1 MRPPPPALRGWS
13 RGSCSLD
20 NRVIEPDL
28 DICSR
33 ARDFALARYSDER
46 ELDHPAEVR
55 ELVRGTGADDEVQ
68 AAALLHDLVEDTDT
82 EVAEIASEFGARV
95 GSIVDAMTE
104 DESIQEYVPRK
115 EEHRLRARDAGRE
128 VALLFVADKLSN
140 ARRMRRAQK
149 DPDPRK
155 LGHYGATLETMRS
168 AYPDLPLLA
177 ELDAELTA
185 IRAEFSR
192 ATRA

>member
-46 ELDHPAEVR
+46 ELDHPTEVC

-68 AAALLHDLVEDTDT
+68 AAALLHDLIEDTDT
-82 EVAEIASEFGARV
+82 ELGAIASEFGPRV
-95 GSIVDAMTE
+95 GGYVGAMTE
-104 DESIQEYVPRK
+104 DESIEAYPARK

-140 ARRMRRAQK
+140 ARRMRRGEK
-149 DPDPRK
+149 EPDLAK
-155 LGHYGATLETMRS
+155 IGHYGATLRTMRD
-168 AYPDLPLLA
+168 AYPDLPLLD
-177 ELDAELTA
+177 ELERELAA
-185 IRAEFSR
+185 ISGEL
-192 ATRA
+192 